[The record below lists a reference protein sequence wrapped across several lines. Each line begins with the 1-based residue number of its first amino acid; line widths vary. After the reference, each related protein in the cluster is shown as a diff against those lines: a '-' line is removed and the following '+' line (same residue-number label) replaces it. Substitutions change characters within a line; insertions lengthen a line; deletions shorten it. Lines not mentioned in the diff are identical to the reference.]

1 MRHPLQSP
9 AGEARYVLRND
20 GQQEN
25 RGLSA
30 TVSLFALKAG
40 LLLGVVVG
48 SVGLSACGGG
58 GGPSSPST
66 PSGGSAREI
75 VITPLA
81 NRAPI
86 AVESIPVQTLTTGAN
101 VRIVDV
107 ATYFMDPDN
116 DQLTYS
122 AVSDRQD
129 ILEAS
134 MSDSMMTLTPVSAGT
149 ATVTVT
155 ASDGYADAI
164 QTINTVVQEPE
175 TRQTSVQ
182 KSETRQTPVQKSEIE
197 LTDVVFNVDSSTKPR
212 RTYLSVSPVPA
223 NAELSSFGFS
233 NDPVTAGRIFFAGSY
248 GEITYF
254 KFRCTEG
261 YNGDVII
268 TFSLSRSPIEK
279 SVSVTCR

>member
-1 MRHPLQSP
+1 M
-9 AGEARYVLRND
+9 RND

-48 SVGLSACGGG
+48 SIGLSACGGG
-58 GGPSSPST
+58 GPSTPST
-66 PSGGSAREI
+66 PSGGSAAEI
-75 VITPLA
+75 VITPPA
-81 NRAPI
+81 NRAPM
-86 AVESIPVQTLTTGAN
+86 AVESIPVQKLTTGVNA
-101 VRIVDV
+101 RIVDV

-122 AVSDRQD
+122 AVSDQQD
-129 ILEAS
+129 IVKAS
-134 MSDSMMTLTPVSAGT
+134 MSGSMMTLTPVSAGT
-149 ATVTVT
+149 TTVTVT
-155 ASDGYADAI
+155 ASDGHADAI

-182 KSETRQTPVQKSEIE
+182 KSENKQTPMQEPEIK

-212 RTYLSVSPVPA
+212 RAYLSVSPVPA
-223 NAELSSFGFS
+223 DAELSSLGL
-233 NDPVTAGRIFFAGSY
+233 NKDPVTAGRIFFTDSY
-248 GEITYF
+248 KEIAYF

-268 TFSLSRSPIEK
+268 TLSVGGSTIEK